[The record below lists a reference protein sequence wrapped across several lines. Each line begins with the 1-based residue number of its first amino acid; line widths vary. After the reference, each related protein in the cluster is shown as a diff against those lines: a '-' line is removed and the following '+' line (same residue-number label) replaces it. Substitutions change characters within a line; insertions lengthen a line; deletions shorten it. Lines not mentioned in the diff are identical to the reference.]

1 MADNLVLTK
10 KGFEELEKEL
20 EYLKNVRRK
29 EVAEHIKEAKSFG
42 DLSENAEYDEARN
55 EQSLL
60 EGQIQTIENQLK
72 IAKVVDDEE
81 LDLSKVSIG
90 TKIRLLDVEFNEEE
104 TFQLFGTVEADAS
117 KGIISNESPIGKA
130 VIGASVG
137 DVVNVEAP
145 VGTIQYKVLS
155 IEKADLHK

>member
-10 KGFEELEKEL
+10 KGYEELEKEL

-90 TKIRLLDVEFNEEE
+90 TKIRLLDIEFNEEE

-117 KGIISNESPIGKA
+117 RGIISNESPIGKA